1 MENQC
6 HNKNDK
12 LTTTIVK
19 ASSSSKSEDTIEDT
33 PQTLRCVSDSSEEN
47 KSFPDCYQDNDDIN
61 EIELYVKVL
70 NQFIIC

>member
-12 LTTTIVK
+12 LITTIVK
-19 ASSSSKSEDTIEDT
+19 TSSSSESEDTIEDT
-33 PQTLRCVSDSSEEN
+33 PQTLHWVSDSSEEN
-47 KSFPDCYQDNDDIN
+47 KSFPDCNQDNDDIN